1 MVGETNC
8 VPPVDTSPISW
19 SMVTVVAPVTLQRKV
34 ADSPDMISVGLALNS
49 VMTGGAETDG

>member
-1 MVGETNC
+1 MVGDTDC
-8 VPPVDTSPISW
+8 VPLLSTSPIPW
-19 SMVTVVAPVTLQRKV
+19 SMVTVVAPVTLQDKV